1 MYAFSATSVSI
12 SWKINPLSVL
22 LTFHLLN
29 NHNDICSHLASLSP
43 LTFSIIFKIS
53 VSTLPVIN
61 LDKMNYSIS
70 PSIAGTVICIPPLLV

>member
-1 MYAFSATSVSI
+1 MYAFSATSVLI
-12 SWKINPLSVL
+12 SRKINPLVEL
-22 LTFHLLN
+22 LTFHLPN
-29 NHNDICSHLASLSP
+29 NHNDICSHLATLSP
-43 LTFSIIFKIS
+43 LSSSIILKIS